1 MSTYL
6 GGVHFLSRHSVY
18 IKLCDVISQG
28 GTQVTAVVKS
38 DFIPKP
44 VPGSAMLTT
53 ELDKNSSS
61 SKQLPSIAIM
71 QRVHSVPSDPVWLRQ
86 TSSDDVDG
94 GSSCVEKNGFSSD
107 ATAAY
112 DELVGRRRA
121 SESSGEYSAGHAL
134 MTRRISSEL
143 PVISS
148 AEPQKGLGSTGSRLP
163 QRTTNQNIRMPQGI
177 PGRDPAVRKPF
188 INPLSS
194 SAASAS
200 TADDTDV
207 DTNPLRRLRDSH
219 SGFTKPVFRPTNTQ
233 AAPPRSAEP
242 LPPTSNN
249 LNANLSFFDK
259 LKEQEQLRKA

>member
-1 MSTYL
+1 
-6 GGVHFLSRHSVY
+6 V
-18 IKLCDVISQG
+18 CDVIYQD

-38 DFIPKP
+38 DFIPKL

-53 ELDKNSSS
+53 ELDKNPGS
-61 SKQLPSIAIM
+61 SKQHPSTDIM
-71 QRVHSVPSDPVWLRQ
+71 SRVRSLQSDPVWLRQ

-94 GSSCVEKNGFSSD
+94 SSSCLEKNGFSSD

-112 DELVGRRRA
+112 DELVGKRRA
-121 SESSGEYSAGHAL
+121 SESSGENSAGHTS

-143 PVISS
+143 PASSS
-148 AEPQKGLGSTGSRLP
+148 AEPQKGSRLP

-177 PGRDPAVRKPF
+177 PGRDSAARKPF

-194 SAASAS
+194 SAASAA

-219 SGFTKPVFRPTNTQ
+219 SGFTKQVFRPTNAS

-242 LPPTSNN
+242 LPPSSNN
-249 LNANLSFFDK
+249 LNVNLSFFDK
-259 LKEQEQLRKA
+259 LKEQEQLRKV